1 MNAATLA
8 NLAAQGE
15 FSPEVRQWLRLG
27 LAAYLAGDSLE
38 QALGLTG
45 GSRVQARNGRLVAAA
60 KIIDAGRGLT
70 NWRLAG
76 ELRAAIL
83 RRLHRGSSGDTAVD
97 LVLQAAEATG
107 ARPLRSRRRLFD
119 LLTSSTVKRQ

>member
-15 FSPEVRQWLRLG
+15 FSPQVQAWLARG
-27 LAAYLAGDSLE
+27 LAQYLAGDPLE

-45 GSRVQARNGRLVAAA
+45 GSRVQTRNLHLLEAAM
-60 KIIDAGRGLT
+60 ILDDGRGLT
-70 NWRLAG
+70 DWRLAG

-83 RRLHRGSSGDTAVD
+83 RRLHRGSSGDHDVD

-107 ARPLRSRRRLFD
+107 VRPLRSRRRLYE
-119 LLTSSTVKRQ
+119 LLTNSPVKRQ